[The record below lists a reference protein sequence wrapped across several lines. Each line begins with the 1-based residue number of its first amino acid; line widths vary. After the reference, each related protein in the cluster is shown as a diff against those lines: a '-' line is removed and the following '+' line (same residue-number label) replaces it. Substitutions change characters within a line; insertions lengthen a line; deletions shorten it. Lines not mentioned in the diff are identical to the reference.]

1 MSYPACPLQYN
12 GRTCQKK
19 LSDPSGD
26 GNWYCERC
34 AQEAQPDWRY
44 ILSLQ
49 VDDHTGHIW
58 LTAFQVK
65 FLLVCIGMA
74 TLVDTIAMA
83 FEIVHCNLPLLAD
96 SAICNLGCKADTS

>member
-1 MSYPACPLQYN
+1 MAYITMIKQESMYYPACPLQYN

-49 VDDHTGHIW
+49 VDDHTGNIW
-58 LTAFQVK
+58 LTAFQVSIPGRP
-65 FLLVCIGMA
+65 VNY
-74 TLVDTIAMA
+74 IA
-83 FEIVHCNLPLLAD
+83 
-96 SAICNLGCKADTS
+96 